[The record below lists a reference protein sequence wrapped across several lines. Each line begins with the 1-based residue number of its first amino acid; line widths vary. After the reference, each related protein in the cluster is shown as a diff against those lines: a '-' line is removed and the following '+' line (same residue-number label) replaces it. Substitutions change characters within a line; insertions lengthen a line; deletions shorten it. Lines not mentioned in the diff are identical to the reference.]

1 MVNNEDF
8 QTSHLHNE
16 LWEME
21 RNRYDWELRYLHQNY
36 SSCLEVDTKLD
47 MPCPDVYWFPMFTE
61 KFCDEFVEEAENF
74 GKWSDGSNE
83 DKRLDGGYE
92 AVPTRDIH
100 MNQIGFNEEW
110 LYLLDFY
117 VRPLQELVFV
127 GYFHKP
133 PRSLMNFMVRYR
145 PDEQPFLKPH
155 HDSSTYTINIALNR
169 VGVDYEIIIF
179 SLKKKIF
186 KSKLKLA
193 LKLL

>member
-100 MNQIGFNEEW
+100 MNQIGFDEKW

-117 VRPLQELVFV
+117 VRPC
-127 GYFHKP
+127 
-133 PRSLMNFMVRYR
+133 
-145 PDEQPFLKPH
+145 
-155 HDSSTYTINIALNR
+155 
-169 VGVDYEIIIF
+169 
-179 SLKKKIF
+179 
-186 KSKLKLA
+186 KS
-193 LKLL
+193 